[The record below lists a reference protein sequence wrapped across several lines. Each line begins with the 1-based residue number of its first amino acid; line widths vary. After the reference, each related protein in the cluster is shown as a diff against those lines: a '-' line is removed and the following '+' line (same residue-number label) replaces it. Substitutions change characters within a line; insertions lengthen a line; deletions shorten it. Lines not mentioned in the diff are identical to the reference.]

1 MLVFWE
7 IILGKIIIKFKDETS
22 KVHDIVKIQYDT
34 NWGYLQDQVQGNVT
48 NKCYLKAWWPII
60 ILSALIILIICEHY
74 ICTFPSKSSCLWMF
88 STGDVMVPSLK
99 LNRHPPF

>member
-22 KVHDIVKIQYDT
+22 KVHDIVKSQYDP

-48 NKCYLKAWWPII
+48 NKCYLKAW
-60 ILSALIILIICEHY
+60 
-74 ICTFPSKSSCLWMF
+74 
-88 STGDVMVPSLK
+88 
-99 LNRHPPF
+99 